1 MKRPVDAAKILAVK
15 AEEDWTVAEVCLR
28 ERLPVSVLCFHC
40 QQAAEKLL
48 KAYLTLL
55 DMDFPWTHD
64 LQPLLRLAG
73 LSASHLDAFR
83 EPLEGFSGYAVRLR
97 YDVDVSL
104 SREEAAAAFETV
116 GRLRA
121 AIHALLPPEA
131 RP

>member
-1 MKRPVDAAKILAVK
+1 MKKPVDAAKILAVK

-73 LSASHLDAFR
+73 LSAPHLDAFR

-97 YDVDVSL
+97 
-104 SREEAAAAFETV
+104 
-116 GRLRA
+116 A